1 METHPYMSDMMID
14 PLAAIQARPDGA
26 LALLIRAEG
35 GFPRRPGA
43 AMALWPDGGRVGR
56 LGAGCIDADIA
67 AHLDRP
73 GPVTRLIYGVGG
85 PVDLPLPCGGT
96 VEIALLHRPDP
107 AWLQEISDT
116 QRDRRTACW
125 RLELAT
131 GAARQ
136 VDISETGLEGDYFDL
151 KINPRCA
158 LHIHG
163 EGDEAAALMAMA
175 RAAGLDCHSGPEVPA
190 ADAQTAVVTLFH
202 DHDRELPALRMA
214 LDSPAFYIGALGSRR
229 AQMARVAALREA
241 GFGDGALARLRGPI
255 GVIAPVREPRLLAAS
270 VLTEILAAYD
280 QAFG

>member
-1 METHPYMSDMMID
+1 MEPHPQMSDMMID
-14 PLAAIQARPDGA
+14 PLAALRAKPGGA
-26 LALLIRAEG
+26 LALLVRAEG

-43 AMALWPDGGRVGR
+43 TMTLWPDGARVGR

-96 VEIALLHRPDP
+96 VEIALLHHPDP
-107 AWLQEISDT
+107 AWLAQIADA
-116 QRDRRTACW
+116 QRNRRVGCW
-125 RLELAT
+125 RLDLAT
-131 GAARQ
+131 GMRRE
-136 VDISETGLEGDYFDL
+136 VERTETGLKGDHFDL
-151 KINPRCA
+151 RTNPRCA

-163 EGDEAAALMAMA
+163 EGDEAAALTAMA
-175 RAAGLDCHSGPEVPA
+175 RAAGLDCHSGPEAPA
-190 ADAQTAVVTLFH
+190 IDAQTAVVTLFH
-202 DHDRELPALRMA
+202 DHDRELPALRRA
-214 LDSPAFYIGALGSRR
+214 LDSPAFYIGGLGSRR